1 MVSGPSASVALLSA
15 IPPEME
21 ELVGALVGGETFD
34 LAGRPV
40 TAGVLDGVEVVVAE
54 AGIGKVNAA
63 IAVTLLVERFGCR
76 IVVVTGVAGGLDPEL
91 RVGDVV
97 IAERTVQHDAGILG
111 DSGISPYQPGHLPF
125 FNPTEASG
133 YRVSPVLL
141 SRVRDRLDDLVLP
154 ALTEKAGGSGEPPRL
169 RFGTVLSGDQ
179 FVNSEG
185 QRKRL
190 FALGGSVVEMEG
202 GAVAQTAETLGID
215 HLVIRSLS
223 DLAGAES
230 TVDFGLYLSE
240 VAANSVLVVRHL
252 LPVL

>member
-1 MVSGPSASVALLSA
+1 MAPGSSAPVALLSA
-15 IPPEME
+15 IPPELE
-21 ELVGALVGGETFD
+21 ELRAALTGAEAFD
-34 LAGRPV
+34 LAERPA
-40 TAGVLDGVEVVVAE
+40 TAGSLDGIEVVVAE
-54 AGIGKVNAA
+54 AGIGKVNAT

-76 IVVVTGVAGGLDPEL
+76 IVVLTGVAGGLDPEL

-97 IAERTVQHDAGILG
+97 IAERIIQHDTGILE
-111 DSGISPYQPGHLPF
+111 DSGISSYQPGHLPF

-133 YRVSPVLL
+133 YPASPLL
-141 SRVRDRLDDLVLP
+141 LNRVRHRLDGFILP
-154 ALTEKAGGSGEPPRL
+154 ELSERAGGSGEPPRV

-179 FVNSEG
+179 FVNSEL
-185 QRKRL
+185 QRERL
-190 FALGGSVVEMEG
+190 RALGGSVVEMEG
-202 GAVAQTAETLGID
+202 GAVAQTAETLGVD

-230 TVDFGLYLSE
+230 TVDFGTYLTE

>member
-1 MVSGPSASVALLSA
+1 MASGPSAPVALLSA
-15 IPPEME
+15 ILPEME
-21 ELVGALVGGETFD
+21 ELRAALIGAEAFD
-34 LAGRPV
+34 LAGRPA
-40 TAGVLDGVEVVVAE
+40 TAGILDGVEVVVVE

-63 IAVTLLVERFGCR
+63 MAVTLLVERFGCR
-76 IVVVTGVAGGLDPEL
+76 IVVLTGVAGGLDPDL

-97 IAERTVQHDAGILG
+97 IAERIVHHDAGILG
-111 DSGISPYQPGHLPF
+111 DSGILPYQPGHLPF
-125 FNPTEASG
+125 FNPIEAFG
-133 YRVSPVLL
+133 YPTSPLL
-141 SRVRDRLDDLVLP
+141 LNRVRDRLDGLILP
-154 ALTEKAGGSGEPPRL
+154 ALSEQAGGSGDPPAL

-185 QRKRL
+185 QRERL

-202 GAVAQTAETLGID
+202 GAVAQTAETLGVD